1 LCPHE
6 EASLIGTLAYAFA
19 LIQIFTTLPSSGLGA
34 FSSLIVKGFGFEV
47 LQTQLLA
54 MVLGVLQITVMLT
67 AVWVDRKT
75 GQTILAMA
83 ASVIP
88 SIAGTV
94 VLMSVQRTSKAN
106 EVGLLLAYYVVISFW
121 ACAALA
127 LSLVTR
133 NVAGQTKRATVIASN
148 FVCWAAGNAVGPQVF
163 RQQDEPRY
171 FLAFSV
177 QLACY
182 CLLFILLFVLRAY
195 YMYQNKIRDRRMG
208 EGEVVPDVTLAHGFE
223 DKTDK
228 ENLNFRYHY

>member
-1 LCPHE
+1 
-6 EASLIGTLAYAFA
+6 
-19 LIQIFTTLPSSGLGA
+19 
-34 FSSLIVKGFGFEV
+34 
-47 LQTQLLA
+47 

-94 VLMSVQRTSKAN
+94 VLMSVQRTSK
-106 EVGLLLAYYVVISFW
+106 
-121 ACAALA
+121 A